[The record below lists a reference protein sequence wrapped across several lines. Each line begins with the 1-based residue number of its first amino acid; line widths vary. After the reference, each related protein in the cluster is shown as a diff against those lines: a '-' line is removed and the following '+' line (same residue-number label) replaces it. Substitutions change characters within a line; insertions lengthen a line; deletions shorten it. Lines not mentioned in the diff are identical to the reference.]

1 MALTAKSTVQ
11 LLLWESRKRR
21 AFITACSSLVS
32 HLGLALLHHSSRST
46 SSPLSYSP
54 ITVLMLQL
62 AHAQTIN
69 DPGSNNF
76 APSLPRIYLVC
87 AFVNPY
93 HFPAC
98 SFKSWMRVVRYEA
111 DKKNKPSIIDVC
123 PLKLWGIAGCFKFM
137 EMQMNRLFVHCVL
150 ATRSEEVHLHNE
162 NFDRK
167 HTVNADCRIFE
178 HFFRSQ
184 KAPIVSLGAMTLI

>member
-1 MALTAKSTVQ
+1 MGVSKTKSLHNGVQ
-11 LLLWESRKRR
+11 QLKQPSGTGSLAPFEPFDVLSSILLPHHRTYTS
-21 AFITACSSLVS
+21 TCSC
-32 HLGLALLHHSSRST
+32 
-46 SSPLSYSP
+46 
-54 ITVLMLQL
+54 
-62 AHAQTIN
+62 
-69 DPGSNNF
+69 SNNQRSWEQQLCPF
-76 APSLPRIYLVC
+76 LTTDLSRLRVCQSLSL
-87 AFVNPY
+87 
-93 HFPAC
+93 PAC
-98 SFKSWMRVVRYEA
+98 SFKSWMRVVRFEA

-123 PLKLWGIAGCFKFM
+123 PLRLWGIAGCFKFM

-167 HTVNADCRIFE
+167 HTVYADCRIFE